1 MIKKRRIRNRGC
13 KIVWWSEE
21 KVRLEKE
28 ESEVKERIIRI
39 TKKMRKR
46 RLSEKSNKVR
56 RHKQKEG
63 D

>member
-1 MIKKRRIRNRGC
+1 M
-13 KIVWWSEE
+13 
-21 KVRLEKE
+21 RLEKE

-39 TKKMRKR
+39 TEKMRKR